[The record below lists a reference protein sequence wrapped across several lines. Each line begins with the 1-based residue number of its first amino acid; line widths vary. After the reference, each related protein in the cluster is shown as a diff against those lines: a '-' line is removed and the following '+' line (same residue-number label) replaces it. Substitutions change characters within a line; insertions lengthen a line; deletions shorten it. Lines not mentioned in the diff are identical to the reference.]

1 MAKDQSAPG
10 SSHPHGLSATLT
22 PGVRVGGARYILH
35 RILGRGRVAVVWL
48 ARDFKLEQEVALK
61 ILPES
66 FSRDANIVERLKTE
80 TRRSLQLAHPQIV
93 RTYDFIQDYQLAAIA
108 MEYVDGWS
116 LATQRVDRSEQR
128 YRLEEITPWVRQ
140 ICTA

>member
-1 MAKDQSAPG
+1 MAIDQSTPG
-10 SSHPHGLSATLT
+10 ASHPHGLTDTLT
-22 PGVRVGGARYILH
+22 PGMRVGGARYILR

-66 FSRDANIVERLKTE
+66 LLKDANTVERLKTE

-93 RTYDFIQDYQLAAIA
+93 RTYDFIQDQ
-108 MEYVDGWS
+108 
-116 LATQRVDRSEQR
+116 
-128 YRLEEITPWVRQ
+128 EIGRAHV
-140 ICTA
+140 